1 MRRRD
6 TLRTCATLGAT
17 GGLGLLAGCSGGSD
31 AGPETT
37 TEQSDE
43 PLEVSDFNYEEGDS
57 GNLVVT
63 ATVTN
68 AGESEATGYL
78 YVTVTAAE
86 PTRTTESEDS
96 ADDDATTD
104 DDGGATTDDGGDATT
119 TDDGDDTVAS
129 RQSMEVTVPGGETE
143 TFEIPFEFTV
153 EQFERNGS
161 LKVDLRN

>member
-6 TLRTCATLGAT
+6 TLRTCMALGAT

-31 AGPETT
+31 AGPETQT
-37 TEQSDE
+37 GQSDE
-43 PLEVSDFNYEEGDS
+43 PLAVSDFNYEEGDS

-68 AGESEATGYL
+68 AGESEATGYV

-96 ADDDATTD
+96 ADADATTD
-104 DDGGATTDDGGDATT
+104 GGDDADATTGEATT

-129 RQSMEVTVPGGETE
+129 RRSIEVAVPGGETK

-153 EQFERNGS
+153 DQFERQGS
-161 LKVDLRN
+161 LEIDLRN